1 MLTTSGLLARCL
13 HLGGLSLSL
22 HLAAGSPLSR
32 LLSLGKQFQT
42 THEQSATDSTLLCI
56 PAVPTAPSVL
66 EATCLGPPVSVHLTV
81 SSQGRRSMSSGFC
94 SASFEHRTSAACG
107 NPAFLQGLTG
117 HLLVHHQA
125 RRVGRQIP
133 SPPLQTGSEHSDV
146 FVNER
151 AFRRP
156 HFLLRAC

>member
-1 MLTTSGLLARCL
+1 MFAPGWAFPLP
-13 HLGGLSLSL
+13 
-22 HLAAGSPLSR
+22 SPGCREWSFSR
-32 LLSLGKQFQT
+32 LPSLGKQSQT
-42 THEQSATDSTLLCI
+42 THEELATDSTLLCI

-66 EATCLGPPVSVHLTV
+66 EATCLGPHVSVHLTV
-81 SSQGRRSMSSGFC
+81 SSQGQRSMSSGFC
-94 SASFEHRTSAACG
+94 PTSGEHRMSAACG

-117 HLLVHHQA
+117 HLLLHH
-125 RRVGRQIP
+125 RQIP
-133 SPPLQTGSEHSDV
+133 SRPLQTGSEHSDV